1 MNETVDGGDKSAT
14 TIRERSGGEDVG
26 GRGQNRAPHH
36 VDAYTVFLRVVQ
48 IVSIYSRSNVLR
60 YSVYFAKKN
69 ILYHCPLSFFI
80 VLGGYCLQNIIKD
93 TISKMNEYYFIYAL
107 CASKYHVSKNIRSKE
122 G

>member
-36 VDAYTVFLRVVQ
+36 VDAYTVFLRVVE

-60 YSVYFAKKN
+60 YSIYFAKKKTFCTTVH
-69 ILYHCPLSFFI
+69 YHFLSCWEGI
-80 VLGGYCLQNIIKD
+80 VCKI
-93 TISKMNEYYFIYAL
+93 
-107 CASKYHVSKNIRSKE
+107 
-122 G
+122 